1 MEELNDWY
9 WLYLV
14 CFSASNISESG
25 NIIKNLH
32 HHKKVPE
39 STVKKPISR
48 KLYLLKT
55 YMTPLLDTN
64 NYQTLGN
71 WVYFLLFK
79 TNAHHS
85 SSQYEKEEHVNRRLF
100 QGVKL
105 AWETRLVAKNSGI
118 TQLQVVAQS
127 DTTKVRE
134 LFIES

>member
-1 MEELNDWY
+1 
-9 WLYLV
+9 
-14 CFSASNISESG
+14 
-25 NIIKNLH
+25 
-32 HHKKVPE
+32 
-39 STVKKPISR
+39 
-48 KLYLLKT
+48 
-55 YMTPLLDTN
+55 MTPLLDTN

-71 WVYFLLFK
+71 WVLFLLFK

-127 DTTKVRE
+127 DTTKVENFPLEVKEQKNGEKKKRKILE
-134 LFIES
+134 APNWKWSPNQTQQRLENFLLEFKEN